1 MSAAAVQTQ
10 PPVPTGP
17 LGQPD
22 IAYTPNFDSY
32 QARVKRRQETEKL
45 DKSLPQG
52 FPQKLVSDLVWD
64 GRDLADKYDWNYVL
78 TEADLKEI
86 DDALKHFKCELQVLA
101 YGLELSR
108 LTGSSSQCTSWAN

>member
-78 TEADLKEI
+78 AEADLKEI
-86 DDALKHFKCELQVLA
+86 DDALKHFKCKLLIFACRIERL
-101 YGLELSR
+101 GL
-108 LTGSSSQCTSWAN
+108 TCGSS